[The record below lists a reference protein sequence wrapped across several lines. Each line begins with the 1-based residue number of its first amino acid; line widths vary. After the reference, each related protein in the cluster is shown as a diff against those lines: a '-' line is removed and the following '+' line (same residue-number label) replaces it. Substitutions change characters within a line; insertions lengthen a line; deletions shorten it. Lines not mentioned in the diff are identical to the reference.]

1 MAEIDFSRIG
11 ELIIK
16 HYNHDLSVEEEIEL
30 NHWLNLS
37 EDNYRLLERF
47 GDAGYVR
54 QQLQRLRNSD
64 KKTAWAKILETISEA
79 RVIEMPALVPARAR
93 WRRIALAA
101 SLIGVIAVGAWIW
114 IKNQPGGRTITAAI
128 SSKFG
133 SDVRPGSDKAVL
145 TLADGS
151 TILLAAA
158 GKGTIARQGNTK
170 IEKIDSGRLFYN
182 ALDEQPG
189 AMAYNTLATPPAG
202 QFQVILPD
210 GTKVWLNNA
219 SSLRYPTSFRGK
231 SREVELKGEAYFEVA
246 PDPALPFKVK
256 VNDLAV
262 DVLGTSF
269 NIMAYA
275 DETSVKTT
283 LLSGG
288 VRIIDGNNNIS
299 LKPGEQ
305 AQIGP
310 IGVII
315 SKDVD
320 TDGVIAWKNGLFH
333 FERADLKSV
342 MRVLA
347 RWYDVEVV
355 YEGTVTDHLYGGD
368 IQRNLNL
375 SQVLDILQR
384 NQVHFSID
392 NRKITVRP

>member
-1 MAEIDFSRIG
+1 MANEDFSRIG
-11 ELIIK
+11 ELILK
-16 HYNHDLSVEEEIEL
+16 HYNDDLSVEEEIEL

-47 GDAGYVR
+47 ADAGYVR
-54 QQLQRLRNSD
+54 QQLQRLQKAD
-64 KKTAWAKILETISEA
+64 KEAAWDKILETISEA
-79 RVIEMPALVPARAR
+79 RVIEMPAPVPRRAG
-93 WRRIALAA
+93 WRRLAIVA
-101 SLIGVIAVGAWIW
+101 ALIGLIIAGAGIW
-114 IKNQPGGRTITAAI
+114 FKNQPAGRVSVAI
-128 SSKFG
+128 RSKFG

-158 GKGTIARQGNTK
+158 GNGTIARQGNTK
-170 IEKIDSGRLFYN
+170 IEKIDSGRLSYN
-182 ALDEQPG
+182 APDEQPG
-189 AMAYNTLATPPAG
+189 AIVYNTLATPPAG

-210 GTKVWLNNA
+210 GTRVWLNNA
-219 SSLRYPTSFRGK
+219 SSLRYPTSFREK

-246 PDPALPFKVK
+246 PNSALPFKVR

-269 NIMAYA
+269 NIMAYG
-275 DETSVKTT
+275 DEASVKTT

-288 VRIIDGNNNIS
+288 VRIIAGNNNIS

-305 AQIGP
+305 AQIGAS
-310 IGVII
+310 GVINVA
-315 SKDVD
+315 KDID

-333 FERADLKSV
+333 FERADLRSV